1 MANGDLSVLKDLAA
15 KERDQRTIAHVTL
28 RLFKRNPE
36 MGINQN
42 TIERGMSLHDPKGHD
57 LGGHS
62 I

>member
-1 MANGDLSVLKDLAA
+1 
-15 KERDQRTIAHVTL
+15 
-28 RLFKRNPE
+28 